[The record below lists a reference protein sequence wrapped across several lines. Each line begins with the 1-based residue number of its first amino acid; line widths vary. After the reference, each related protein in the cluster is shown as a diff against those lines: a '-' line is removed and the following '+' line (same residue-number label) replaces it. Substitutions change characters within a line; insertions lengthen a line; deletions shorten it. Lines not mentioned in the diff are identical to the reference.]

1 MSITIRRAGPEDA
14 AALRDLHAMPHAQA
28 GTLQLPFPSLQQWEQ
43 KLTPRDG
50 IYSLLAEC
58 EGEVAGALVLMVEP
72 APRRRHVA
80 SIGMAVHDD
89 WDGRVVGTAL
99 MQAALDL
106 ADNWLGLT
114 RVELTVWADNQ
125 AALALYRKAGFVEE
139 GVARDYGLRH
149 GVLVDALYMAR
160 VRR

>member
-50 IYSLLAEC
+50 IYSLLAEW

-72 APRRRHVA
+72 SPVAATWRASAWRYTMTGPGAGWAPP
-80 SIGMAVHDD
+80 
-89 WDGRVVGTAL
+89 
-99 MQAALDL
+99 
-106 ADNWLGLT
+106 
-114 RVELTVWADNQ
+114 
-125 AALALYRKAGFVEE
+125 
-139 GVARDYGLRH
+139 
-149 GVLVDALYMAR
+149 
-160 VRR
+160 